1 MWKPRL
7 RSIIF
12 LAVILTTVSCA
23 ASNRGQRSNSNANET
38 DATAPI
44 AITVGKSES
53 RDIAATIQ
61 ATGSTV
67 ADETSNVAPKTAGK
81 IVNIS
86 ANVGQFISAGAVLA
100 RIDDR
105 DARLQLSSANANVK
119 KARATVLQAEARLG
133 LGPNGKFNASAI
145 PEVRAASA
153 NFDQATAE
161 LRQAE
166 ANEKRYRELTESGDV
181 AMMTY
186 EQFKTTRDTARAR
199 ANSAK
204 QQLDVAINTAR
215 QSSQAIVTAQADVE
229 SALTQVANAQQAIAD
244 TIIRA
249 PFSGF
254 VSDRPTAVGE
264 FVSSASVI
272 ATILRT
278 NPMKVQ
284 IQVAEADLPYV
295 SLGRGVSVQV
305 DAYKDRKFA
314 GTVTAINPAVNT
326 VSRSAVIEASIENGN
341 NALRSGMF
349 ASVKIT
355 REGGSKAVFVPKTA
369 VFNDQSTQS
378 YRVFVIQEGV
388 ARLKVAQLGIEEG
401 EFVQV
406 VTGVDADETVATSSL
421 DQLFEG
427 AKVSF

>member
-1 MWKPRL
+1 MWKPGL

-12 LAVILTTVSCA
+12 LAVILTTVSCT
-23 ASNRGQRSNSNANET
+23 ASNRGQPGNSNANEI
-38 DATAPI
+38 DPSAPV
-44 AITVGKSES
+44 AITVGKSET

-86 ANVGQFISAGAVLA
+86 VNVGQFISAGAVLA

-119 KARATVLQAEARLG
+119 KARATVRQAEARLG

-153 NFDQATAE
+153 NYDQAAAE

-166 ANEKRYRELTESGDV
+166 ANEKRYRDLTESGDV
-181 AMMTY
+181 AMITY

-388 ARLKVAQLGIEEG
+388 ARLKVAQ
-401 EFVQV
+401 
-406 VTGVDADETVATSSL
+406 
-421 DQLFEG
+421 
-427 AKVSF
+427 